1 MLHFIWACQLGC
13 SEYKKISKF
22 WYSQAF
28 LGQKKCPEKKLEN
41 GFFLKIYVAILAI
54 LLLCINP
61 TRGSLW
67 NASWMAVHIR
77 KYTSTKQPKP
87 DIVAE

>member
-13 SEYKKISKF
+13 SEYQKISKF

-41 GFFLKIYVAILAI
+41 GFFLKIYVIFSENLCLSFLKI
-54 LLLCINP
+54 YLLNVTKLIIN
-61 TRGSLW
+61 
-67 NASWMAVHIR
+67 SW
-77 KYTSTKQPKP
+77 S
-87 DIVAE
+87 